1 MTVHEQLIQN
11 WDAYIKENA
20 RYEEKGIKASK
31 VRARK
36 ALMELAKLAKD
47 IAAGAVLFSA
57 VISVLIA
64 SLIFAQK
71 FYMIYCNNFSF

>member
-1 MTVHEQLIQN
+1 MTVHEQLIQK

-36 ALMELAKLAKD
+36 ALMELAKLAKERRKELRD
-47 IAAGAVLFSA
+47 ADT
-57 VISVLIA
+57 
-64 SLIFAQK
+64 QEEE
-71 FYMIYCNNFSF
+71 

>member
-11 WDAYIKENA
+11 WDAYIKENS

-36 ALMELAKLAKD
+36 ALMEISKLAKERRKELRD
-47 IAAGAVLFSA
+47 VDTPDEEA
-57 VISVLIA
+57 
-64 SLIFAQK
+64 
-71 FYMIYCNNFSF
+71 

>member
-20 RYEEKGIKASK
+20 RYEEKRIKASK

-36 ALMELAKLAKD
+36 ALMELAKLAKERRKELRD
-47 IAAGAVLFSA
+47 ADT
-57 VISVLIA
+57 
-64 SLIFAQK
+64 QEEE
-71 FYMIYCNNFSF
+71 

>member
-1 MTVHEQLIQN
+1 MTAHEQLIQN

-36 ALMELAKLAKD
+36 ALMELAKLAKERRKELRD
-47 IAAGAVLFSA
+47 ADT
-57 VISVLIA
+57 
-64 SLIFAQK
+64 QEEE
-71 FYMIYCNNFSF
+71 

>member
-20 RYEEKGIKASK
+20 RYEGKGIKASK

-36 ALMELAKLAKD
+36 ALMELAKLAKERRKELRD
-47 IAAGAVLFSA
+47 ADT
-57 VISVLIA
+57 
-64 SLIFAQK
+64 QEEE
-71 FYMIYCNNFSF
+71 

>member
-36 ALMELAKLAKD
+36 ALMELAKLAKERRKELRD
-47 IAAGAVLFSA
+47 ADT
-57 VISVLIA
+57 
-64 SLIFAQK
+64 QEEE
-71 FYMIYCNNFSF
+71 

>member
-1 MTVHEQLIQN
+1 MTIHEQLIQN

-36 ALMELAKLAKD
+36 ALMELAKLAKERRKELRD
-47 IAAGAVLFSA
+47 ADT
-57 VISVLIA
+57 
-64 SLIFAQK
+64 QEEE
-71 FYMIYCNNFSF
+71 

>member
-36 ALMELAKLAKD
+36 ALMELAKLAKERRKELRD
-47 IAAGAVLFSA
+47 ADT
-57 VISVLIA
+57 
-64 SLIFAQK
+64 QEEEE
-71 FYMIYCNNFSF
+71 

>member
-31 VRARK
+31 VRARQ
-36 ALMELAKLAKD
+36 ALMELAKLAKERRKELRD
-47 IAAGAVLFSA
+47 ADT
-57 VISVLIA
+57 
-64 SLIFAQK
+64 QEEE
-71 FYMIYCNNFSF
+71 